1 MVLQERVSDEDKS
14 KNDMQ
19 KDMNDQETRVKC

>member
-14 KNDMQ
+14 KNDMR
-19 KDMNDQETRVKC
+19 KDMNDQETCVKC